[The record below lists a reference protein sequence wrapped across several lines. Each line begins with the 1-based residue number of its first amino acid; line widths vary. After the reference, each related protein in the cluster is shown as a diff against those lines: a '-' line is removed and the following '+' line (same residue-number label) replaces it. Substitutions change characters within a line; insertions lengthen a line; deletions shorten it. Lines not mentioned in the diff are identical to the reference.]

1 MKTYLASLSC
11 SIYSILYPKSED
23 KKIPFKK
30 YIYLAGK
37 ETRFWGWKILAILLL
52 CFLCFICIYLVT
64 YPFLHSNAYYMTSFT
79 SSFLSSPNWL
89 LSKTIE
95 SFSNNLYP
103 FILSLFLTLLH
114 PDQPQTPHKSGG
126 IRKFCR
132 STVKLY
138 PFLNLL
144 YIIILNRLVYQTW
157 VTFWSWTS

>member
-1 MKTYLASLSC
+1 MKTYLANLSC
-11 SIYSILYPKSED
+11 SRLIYSILYPKSED

-103 FILSLFLTLLH
+103 FILSLFLTLL
-114 PDQPQTPHKSGG
+114 PYTLYFSVVYFF
-126 IRKFCR
+126 ISALLL
-132 STVKLY
+132 STLL
-138 PFLNLL
+138 FLFF
-144 YIIILNRLVYQTW
+144 
-157 VTFWSWTS
+157 TFP